1 MSINRETKFVH
12 NRKMFSRKH
21 THTQAHLKKGGFGLL
36 LGSAQP
42 ASNKSDE
49 EETKIQD
56 EEEEDG
62 FTY

>member
-1 MSINRETKFVH
+1 
-12 NRKMFSRKH
+12 MFSRKH

>member
-1 MSINRETKFVH
+1 MSINGK
-12 NRKMFSRKH
+12 RKMFTEICGTVKE